1 MKKIFSLAV
10 VAVVALSASAQN
22 IQFGVKGG
30 LNASSLSNIEDAVG
44 KLGFNAGVTAD
55 YQLAGSLYVLSGLE
69 YTTKGAEISIPGSI
83 QDYTSTL
90 SYLQLPIHAGYKISI
105 ADDTRLV
112 LHAGPYL
119 AYALSAKTKVG
130 SKKTDIIDDMNR
142 FDAGL
147 GVGAKAEL
155 GKISVG
161 LGVDYGLTTINK
173 NTEDGK
179 NRNVNASLSVGYK
192 F

>member
-1 MKKIFSLAV
+1 
-10 VAVVALSASAQN
+10 
-22 IQFGVKGG
+22 
-30 LNASSLSNIEDAVG
+30 
-44 KLGFNAGVTAD
+44 
-55 YQLAGSLYVLSGLE
+55 
-69 YTTKGAEISIPGSI
+69 
-83 QDYTSTL
+83 
-90 SYLQLPIHAGYKISI
+90 
-105 ADDTRLV
+105 
-112 LHAGPYL
+112 
-119 AYALSAKTKVG
+119 
-130 SKKTDIIDDMNR
+130 MNR